1 MQARTESH
9 NSYHGTAPV
18 LRVRIHKSTK
28 EKHASLMPATEGK
41 KSETLFADANNS
53 EIACT
58 AGRVNLDWIPDDL
71 IFD

>member
-28 EKHASLMPATEGK
+28 EKHANPMPAIESRN
-41 KSETLFADANNS
+41 SETLFADANS
-53 EIACT
+53 TVIAGT